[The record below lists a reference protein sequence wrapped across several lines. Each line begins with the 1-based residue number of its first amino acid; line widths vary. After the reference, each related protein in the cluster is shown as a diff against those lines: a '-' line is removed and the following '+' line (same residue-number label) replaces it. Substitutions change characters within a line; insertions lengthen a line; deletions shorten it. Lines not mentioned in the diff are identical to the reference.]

1 MQPSRNVR
9 RLALVVG
16 AALAP
21 VACNLAD
28 VFKSPGVEPVV
39 ISYTGDTVLTR
50 GTTVPLAIVVLAGGV
65 AVPEPR
71 LSVASMDTT
80 LVGVTPGQDSL
91 IALKIGP
98 DTLTITFFSSMLTD
112 SARTLLQPVRVK
124 P

>member
-1 MQPSRNVR
+1 MRP
-9 RLALVVG
+9 LGLVVC
-16 AALAP
+16 AALGP
-21 VACNLAD
+21 LACNLAD

-39 ISYTGDTVLTR
+39 IEYLGDTVLTR